1 MRNWLKAKEGRV
13 VVVHCKA
20 GKGRSGT
27 ASCSYL
33 ISEEG
38 WEVEKALRR
47 FTERRMRPN
56 MGKGVSIPSQL
67 RWIRYVDRWAKHGK
81 VYVERQAEVLEVHC
95 WGLRDGVKIQ
105 IEGFVD
111 NGKKIKTFHTFTRPE
126 REIVRGEIESSGGIV
141 SVVSEVMGKNGIG
154 RSQSKRE
161 TKSAPMVSEEER
173 SGQPKHATTYPI
185 AKGAHLDGTTSSKE
199 DQPLDQGTGDV
210 VFRPSKRVVLPTNDL
225 NIDVERRNKAAF
237 DLTYVTAVAHVWFNA
252 FFEGNG
258 PEQGGIADESGVFEI
273 TWDAMDGIKGSSR
286 KGIPAFDKIA
296 VVWRTIKPEGKPG
309 IVITEPK
316 EGEEVPQSTPA
327 DWHGTDNVE
336 PSEGKDL
343 GLRTSSPP
351 DSTTNVS
358 KASSIKSNK
367 SSQSNKS
374 QKPILTAPDPQE
386 DSTEGVRS
394 HGPNGEEIIECPVD
408 GTEESETGKDTTRHS
423 QSPGTTSGGVK
434 GIINVCTG
442 DLPGGKPEEEMKDAK
457 DHALFHMSKRKST
470 SS

>member
-1 MRNWLKAKEGRV
+1 MASMRNWLKGKEGRV

-38 WEVEKALRR
+38 WEMEKALKR

-81 VYVERQAEVLEVHC
+81 VYVERQVEVLEVHC
-95 WGLRDGVKIQ
+95 SGLRDGVKIQ
-105 IEGFVD
+105 VEGFVD
-111 NGKKIKTFHTFTRPE
+111 DGKKIKTFHTFTRSE

-141 SVVSEVMGKNGIG
+141 SVVSEVMNKNGIG

-161 TKSAPMVSEEER
+161 NKSTPMVSDEESDEK
-173 SGQPKHATTYPI
+173 PKHASTYPI
-185 AKGAHLDGTTSSKE
+185 RATASMDGATSSKE
-199 DQPLDQGTGDV
+199 DQPLEGTGDV

-286 KGIPAFDKIA
+286 KGIPAFDKLA
-296 VVWRTIKPEGKPG
+296 VVWRTLKPEGKPG

-327 DWHGTDNVE
+327 DWHGEEHVE

-351 DSTTNVS
+351 DSSTNVS
-358 KASSIKSNK
+358 KASSIKSTK
-367 SSQSNKS
+367 SNEDGNGK
-374 QKPILTAPDPQE
+374 KPIITASSPQE

-394 HGPNGEEIIECPVD
+394 HGPNGEEIIECPAHSNEGSEAGVD
-408 GTEESETGKDTTRHS
+408 TPRH
-423 QSPGTTSGGVK
+423 TCKSGLDRVE
-434 GIINVCTG
+434 GIIDVCTG
-442 DLPGGKPEEEMKDAK
+442 DLPGGKPEDQMQDAK
-457 DHALFHMSKRKST
+457 ETHLFHLGKSKAT